1 MTVDW
6 FRDISVQIQVLSHN
20 SYTVFLLLVVV
31 EPVNMT
37 RGMLSLRFATC
48 ELAS

>member
-6 FRDISVQIQVLSHN
+6 FRGISVQIQVLSHN
-20 SYTVFLLLVVV
+20 SIRFFLLLLVV
-31 EPVNMT
+31 EPVKMT

-48 ELAS
+48 EHAS